1 VIVRP
6 ATVDDIPELVR
17 LRELLFRRVLETGDP
32 ADEGDWRERFAH
44 DVEERLGTSLG
55 IFVVD
60 APAVDGAV
68 ADGAVAGGAAADGAV
83 DGKAGRLAA
92 CGLGLVEYR
101 LPVPFQSGS
110 HTGYVL
116 GMVTDPAY
124 RGQGYARLI
133 MQELLTWF
141 QERDVTRVDLHAP
154 AEAAALYRSM
164 GFQEHQVA
172 LSWHAP

>member
-6 ATVDDIPELVR
+6 ATADDIPELVR
-17 LRELLFRRVLETGDP
+17 LRELLFRRTLDAGDP
-32 ADEGDWRERFAH
+32 ADEGDWRERFAR
-44 DVEERLGTSLG
+44 DVRERLDTSLG
-55 IFVVD
+55 VFVVD
-60 APAVDGAV
+60 
-68 ADGAVAGGAAADGAV
+68 
-83 DGKAGRLAA
+83 GKEGRLAA

-124 RGQGYARLI
+124 RGQGYARMI
-133 MQELLTWF
+133 MQELLAWF
-141 QERDVTRVDLHAP
+141 RERDVARVDLHAP
-154 AEAAALYRSM
+154 LEAAALYRSM

>member
-6 ATVDDIPELVR
+6 ATADDIPELVR
-17 LRELLFRRVLETGDP
+17 LRELLFRRALETGDP
-32 ADEGDWRERFAH
+32 AEEGDWRERFAH

-55 IFVVD
+55 VFVVD
-60 APAVDGAV
+60 APG
-68 ADGAVAGGAAADGAV
+68 AGGAAAG
-83 DGKAGRLAA
+83 GEEGRLAA

-116 GMVTDPAY
+116 GMVTDSAY

-133 MQELLTWF
+133 MQELLAWF
-141 QERDVTRVDLHAP
+141 AERDVRRVDLHAP